1 MTQQFDESMKE
12 IVLGLVAI
20 GTAPYSASKIEDV
33 FAKQPVPIEQ
43 KIDALEVADDIL
55 SSSNFHKAA
64 EEYIQRLHAEYKRE
78 DTPPEPKARKA
89 TKTRPTEDIPPDKS
103 DSQIKAIASTLITP
117 VEIYG
122 TDISDTRNKRFLKP
136 YKDDIG
142 IYTIGI
148 GHKIGD
154 GSKAAKNKWVKRY
167 GHSITPKF
175 AEKLF
180 DKQLDYHLNRVK
192 EIFGGTFN
200 YFTNGQSGVLVD
212 ISYRGDLLPDM
223 DWVELLQKGKNKE
236 GAREYLNHKEYKNRK
251 KKGKP
256 DGVVKRMERNAGILG
271 STT

>member
-33 FAKQPVPIEQ
+33 FAKEPVPIEQ

-64 EEYIQRLHAEYKRE
+64 EEYIQRLHAEFKRG

-89 TKTRPTEDIPPDKS
+89 TKTIPTEDIPPAKS
-103 DSQIKAIASTLITP
+103 DSQIKAIASTLIKP

-122 TDISDTRNKRFLKP
+122 TDIGDPRNKRFLRP
-136 YKDDIG
+136 YRDDTG

-154 GSKAAKNKWVKRY
+154 GSKAAKNKWVKKH
-167 GHSITPKF
+167 GHSISPKF
-175 AEKLF
+175 AEHLF

-192 EIFGGTFN
+192 EFFGSTFN
-200 YFTNGQSGVLVD
+200 YFTDGQAGVLVD

-223 DWVELLQKGKNKE
+223 DWVKLLQQGKNIE
-236 GAREYLNHKEYKNRK
+236 AANEYLNHEEYKKRK
-251 KKGKP
+251 KKGS
-256 DGVVKRMERNAGILG
+256 DGVVKRMERNAGILTG
-271 STT
+271 L

>member
-1 MTQQFDESMKE
+1 MKE

-33 FAKQPVPIEQ
+33 FAKEPVPIEQ
-43 KIDALEVADDIL
+43 KINALEVADDIL
-55 SSSNFHKAA
+55 KSSNFHRAV
-64 EEYIQRLHAEYKRE
+64 EEYIQRLQTETEKGDPDQK
-78 DTPPEPKARKA
+78 DTKIN
-89 TKTRPTEDIPPDKS
+89 TVQDIPPDKS
-103 DSQIKAIASTLITP
+103 DSQIKAIASTLIKP

-122 TDISDTRNKRFLKP
+122 TDINDPRNKGFLRP

-154 GSKAAKNKWVKRY
+154 GSKAAKNKWVKKY
-167 GHSITPKF
+167 GHSKSPKF

-192 EIFGGTFN
+192 AIFGGAFDS
-200 YFTNGQSGVLVD
+200 FTNGQAGVLVD

-223 DWVELLQKGKNKE
+223 DWVKLLKTGKNKE
-236 GAREYLNHKEYKNRK
+236 GASEYLNHKEYKKRK
-251 KKGKP
+251 KEGR
-256 DGVVKRMERNAGILG
+256 DGVVKRMERNAGILTG
-271 STT
+271 DNK